1 MLKLRPLIVVTGT
14 AHVEGGEKS
23 RRMPLHPS
31 ATNTKTGKRRHGQEG
46 LVTEKLEITK
56 DRRAANVIAVNYSRQ
71 VKRLA
76 VIRTSYGMLFLPEA
90 LPELQKILT
99 ELTRRSVEFNKTAT
113 TAKVAN
119 CFLWEP
125 LASHRKA
132 AVEGWLARGEL
143 ECDKEVQ
150 AALLVIDELRSS
162 PARSVGTSSMAAE
175 G

>member
-23 RRMPLHPS
+23 RRQS
-31 ATNTKTGKRRHGQEG
+31 GTTTTAKKRAKARGRVT
-46 LVTEKLEITK
+46 VTEDLEISP
-56 DRRAANVIAVNYSRQ
+56 DRRRANVIAVNYSRQ
-71 VKRLA
+71 IKRLA
-76 VIRTSYGMLFLPEA
+76 VIRTDFGMLFLPEA
-90 LPELQKILT
+90 LPELQRILI
-99 ELTRRSVEFNKTAT
+99 ELTRRAVEFNRTAT

-119 CFLWEP
+119 CFLWEN
-125 LASHRKA
+125 LQGNRKA

-150 AALLVIDELRSS
+150 GALQVLDELRAV
-162 PARSVGTSSMAAE
+162 PARAGGASSMAAE